1 MNIERIDP
9 DQRWSEAVVHN
20 ETVYYTSVPENPT
33 TTRPRRPPTPSP
45 PSTCCWRA
53 SVRTKAAFWMPPS
66 SGQHRRLRRDERRPG
81 RTGGRRQR
89 AGALHGA
96 GAADESEV
104 QGGNQNHRRAVS
116 LSADEKTADGNA
128 CGFYCRLS
136 GQFEDHHPRQQQ
148 RGPIQPLAFNR
159 WPNMIQ
165 PAAMVAAIPKPPHS
179 A

>member
-20 ETVYYTSVPENPT
+20 ETVYYTSVPENRT

-66 SGQHRRLRRDERRPG
+66 SRQHRRLRRDERRPG

-116 LSADEKTADGNA
+116 LSADEKPQTATPAVFIAGYQDSLRITIPVSSSA
-128 CGFYCRLS
+128 
-136 GQFEDHHPRQQQ
+136 GQSSLWRSTAG
-148 RGPIQPLAFNR
+148 RT
-159 WPNMIQ
+159 
-165 PAAMVAAIPKPPHS
+165 
-179 A
+179 